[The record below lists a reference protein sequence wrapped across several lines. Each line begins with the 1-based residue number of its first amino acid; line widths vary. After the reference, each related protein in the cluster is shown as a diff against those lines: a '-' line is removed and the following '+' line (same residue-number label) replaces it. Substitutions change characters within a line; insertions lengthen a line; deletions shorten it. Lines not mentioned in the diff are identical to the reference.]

1 MIKSLKIKNYALI
14 NDVIINF
21 KEGFTVLGGET
32 GAGKSIILDALS
44 LLLGKRVDRFAINS
58 KKKTIIEGVFKLD
71 NSFINFFHQHNID
84 YDDITIIRREVNSNG
99 KSRAFINDTP
109 VLLNIL
115 SDLGSQIVEIH
126 TQNQSVL
133 LQDQLSQF
141 TLIDLFSNTNK
152 ILSNYQLQFNK
163 YKDLHTELIKIKDS
177 GSLSENELDFLN
189 FQINELS
196 LANLQVGE
204 KEELETKID
213 FLENIQGISEVIKN
227 GELTLN
233 DEYGV
238 ISRLSL
244 LEKRMLDYDA
254 FKDISNR
261 INSVLIELNDLN
273 DHLSSKSDNLNCEPS
288 QLHNFSSRL
297 DELNALLN
305 KYRKSDESDL
315 INYLNELQQKL
326 NLSKSYNNLLKDVSS
341 KIEVQLNILSNLSN
355 ELNKIRCAALP
366 AFEKEVEKNL
376 NNLGMP
382 HARFKVKFIEC
393 NDFHYYGKTEIK
405 FLFSAN
411 KGSSLLEVSKVAS
424 GGELSRLMLVMKYIS
439 AKSIGLHTLFFD
451 EIDIG
456 VSGEIAS
463 LMGNMMSEI
472 SISAQVIAISHL
484 PQVASK
490 ANQHLKVVKH
500 IINNK
505 TVSDVKNLN
514 NEERIM
520 EIAKLLSGKE
530 VSSEAYENA
539 KVLLNQ

>member
-1 MIKSLKIKNYALI
+1 M
-14 NDVIINF
+14 
-21 KEGFTVLGGET
+21 
-32 GAGKSIILDALS
+32 
-44 LLLGKRVDRFAINS
+44 
-58 KKKTIIEGVFKLD
+58 
-71 NSFINFFHQHNID
+71 
-84 YDDITIIRREVNSNG
+84 NSNG

-115 SDLGSQIVEIH
+115 NDLGAQIVEIH
-126 TQNQSVL
+126 TQNQTIL
-133 LQDQLSQF
+133 LQDQVSQF
-141 TLIDLFSNTNK
+141 TLIDLFCNTNE
-152 ILSNYQLQFNK
+152 ILSNYQLQYNK
-163 YKDLHTELIKIKDS
+163 YKDLHTELIKIKAS

-227 GELTLN
+227 SESTLN

-244 LEKRMLDYDA
+244 LEKRMLDYDT
-254 FKDISNR
+254 FNDLSKR

-273 DHLSSKSDNLNCEPS
+273 DHLSSKSDNLNCDPS
-288 QLHNFSSRL
+288 QLHNFNSRL

-305 KYRKSDESDL
+305 KYRKNNESDL
-315 INYLNELQQKL
+315 INYLNELQKKL
-326 NLSKSYNNLLKDVSS
+326 NLSKSYNNLLNDVGS
-341 KIEVQLNILSNLSN
+341 KIEVQLNILSNLSA
-355 ELNKIRCAALP
+355 ELYKMRCAALP
-366 AFEKEVEKNL
+366 AFEKEVETNL

-382 HARFKVKFIEC
+382 HARFKVEFIEC
-393 NDFHYYGKTEIK
+393 NDFHYYGKTEVK

-411 KGSSLLEVSKVAS
+411 KGASLLELAKVAS

-439 AKSIGLHTLFFD
+439 AKSIGLNTLFFD

-472 SISAQVIAISHL
+472 SNSSQVIAISHL

-490 ANQHLKVVKH
+490 ANQHLK
-500 IINNK
+500 
-505 TVSDVKNLN
+505 
-514 NEERIM
+514 
-520 EIAKLLSGKE
+520 
-530 VSSEAYENA
+530 
-539 KVLLNQ
+539 

>member
-14 NDVIINF
+14 NDVKINF

-44 LLLGKRVDRFAINS
+44 VLLGKRIDRFAIRSN
-58 KKKTIIEGVFKLD
+58 KKTIIEGIFKLD
-71 NSFINFFHQHNID
+71 NSFVNFFNQHNID
-84 YDDITIIRREVNSNG
+84 YEETTIITREVNSNG

-115 SDLGSQIVEIH
+115 NDLGTQIVEIH
-126 TQNQSVL
+126 TQNQSIL
-133 LQDQLSQF
+133 LQDQVSQF
-141 TLIDLFSNTNK
+141 TLIDLFCNTNE
-152 ILSNYQLQFNK
+152 ILSNYQLQYIK
-163 YKDLHTELIKIKDS
+163 YKDLHTELIKIKAS

-227 GELTLN
+227 GESTLN

-244 LEKRMLDYDA
+244 LEKRMLDYDT
-254 FKDISNR
+254 FNDLSKR

-273 DHLSSKSDNLNCEPS
+273 DHLSSKSVNLNCDPS
-288 QLHNFSSRL
+288 QLHNFNSRL

-305 KYRKSDESDL
+305 KYRKNNESDL
-315 INYLNELQQKL
+315 INYLNELQRKI
-326 NLSKSYNNLLKDVSS
+326 NLSKSYNNLLKDVGS
-341 KIEVQLNILSNLSN
+341 KIEVQLNILSNLST

-366 AFEKEVEKNL
+366 SFEKEVETNL

-382 HARFKVKFIEC
+382 HARFKVELIEC
-393 NDFHYYGKTEIK
+393 NDFHYYGKTEVK

-411 KGSSLLEVSKVAS
+411 KGASLLEVAKVAS

-439 AKSIGLHTLFFD
+439 AKSIGLNTLFFD

-472 SISAQVIAISHL
+472 SNSSQVIAISHL

-500 IINNK
+500 IVNNR

>member
-141 TLIDLFSNTNK
+141 TLIDLYSNTNK

>member
-14 NDVIINF
+14 NDVKINF

-44 LLLGKRVDRFAINS
+44 VLLGKRIDRFAIRSNQ
-58 KKKTIIEGVFKLD
+58 KTIIEGIFKLD
-71 NSFINFFHQHNID
+71 NSFINFFNHHNID
-84 YDDITIIRREVNSNG
+84 YEETTIITREVNSNG

-115 SDLGSQIVEIH
+115 NDLGTQIVEIH

-133 LQDQLSQF
+133 LQDQVSQF
-141 TLIDLFSNTNK
+141 TLIDLFSNTNE
-152 ILSNYQLQFNK
+152 ILSNYQLQYNRF
-163 YKDLHTELIKIKDS
+163 KDLHTELIKIKAS

-213 FLENIQGISEVIKN
+213 FLENIQGISEVIKIS
-227 GELTLN
+227 ESTLN

-244 LEKRMLDYDA
+244 LEKRMLDYDT
-254 FKDISNR
+254 FNDLSKR

-273 DHLSSKSDNLNCEPS
+273 DHLSSKSDNLNCDPS
-288 QLHNFSSRL
+288 QLHNFNSRL

-305 KYRKSDESDL
+305 KYRKNNESDL
-315 INYLNELQQKL
+315 INYLNELQKKL
-326 NLSKSYNNLLKDVSS
+326 NLSKSYNNLLKDVAS
-341 KIEVQLNILSNLSN
+341 KIEVQLNILSNLST

-366 AFEKEVEKNL
+366 AFEKEVETNL

-382 HARFKVKFIEC
+382 HARFKVEFIEC
-393 NDFHYYGKTEIK
+393 NDFHDYGKTEVK

-411 KGSSLLEVSKVAS
+411 KGASLLEVAKVAS

-439 AKSIGLHTLFFD
+439 AKSIGLNTLFFD

-472 SISAQVIAISHL
+472 SNSSQVIAISHL

-500 IINNK
+500 IVNNQ